1 MFVSYGVTHDPEARS
16 HWYLIR
22 YTKTGAARFLS
33 QHDTRRT
40 WERVTRRGN
49 LPLAYSQG
57 FSPKPRLSFGP
68 PLSVG
73 AAGLREFM
81 TIALR
86 ESIEPGIVRDQLAN
100 AAIPGMEICS
110 VARAQGRRVRPTW
123 ARYCLLPT
131 TDVQDLEH
139 RIATLLASTHFEI
152 QRPRDPEGRRR
163 DIRHGISLLTF
174 TPHRTL
180 HARLRLTT
188 GEIVTPRDVG
198 LALNVEFSTITRTD
212 IEFAPLRQ

>member
-1 MFVSYGVTHDPEARS
+1 MTPDTEANPN
-16 HWYLIR
+16 WYLIR

-40 WERVTRRGN
+40 WERVTRRAN

-81 TIALR
+81 TVAFR
-86 ESIEPGIVRDQLAN
+86 ESIDPGVVRNQLAT

-123 ARYCLLPT
+123 ARYCLLSTNEPY
-131 TDVQDLEH
+131 DLEN
-139 RIATLLASTHFEI
+139 RIATLLASTNFEI

-163 DIRHGISLLTF
+163 DIRDGISLLTLSG
-174 TPHRTL
+174 PRTL
-180 HARLRLTT
+180 HARLRLAT

-198 LALNVEFSTITRTD
+198 LALNIEFSSITRTD
-212 IEFAPLRQ
+212 IEFETVIQ